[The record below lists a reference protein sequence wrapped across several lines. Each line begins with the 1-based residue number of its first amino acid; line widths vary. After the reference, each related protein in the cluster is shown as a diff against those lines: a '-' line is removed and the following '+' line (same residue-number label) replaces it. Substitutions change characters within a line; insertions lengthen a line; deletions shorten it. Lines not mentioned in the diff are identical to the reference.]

1 MIAGGTNM
9 VADGYSSMNVLA
21 GEAIGTFLLCYVW
34 ASSFGVGST
43 QHEHLAGF
51 NYCLAQP
58 LRQ

>member
-1 MIAGGTNM
+1 M